1 LYAGQLKLF
10 QIARLLSNGEAW
22 ERLAGGGFKI
32 KHLLGWPARLPSIEC
47 GGAWPA
53 GSLKFLP
60 SEWFFFVERQL
71 YARVRERTT
80 EVTTRATANDANAAE
95 DVATLNR

>member
-10 QIARLLSNGEAW
+10 QIALPSNGEAW

-47 GGAWPA
+47 GGGWPA
-53 GSLKFLP
+53 GSPEIPVFGMVFLH
-60 SEWFFFVERQL
+60 
-71 YARVRERTT
+71 RTPAL
-80 EVTTRATANDANAAE
+80 R
-95 DVATLNR
+95 